1 MWEWFSPEYCDLN
14 SAEDPDYDKNCNNW
28 EETIVPHLDWEER
41 MENDIITPNELTP
54 EEEDRLYRESQE
66 IQKKKR
72 AEEERI
78 IDDAISNWDFNG

>member
-1 MWEWFSPEYCDLN
+1 
-14 SAEDPDYDKNCNNW
+14 
-28 EETIVPHLDWEER
+28 

-78 IDDAISNWDFNG
+78 IDDAISN